1 MKQLII
7 TSILVVLGMAS
18 MSQVKNKYTDFTKPA
33 ISDEILTSDSLL
45 NKFML
50 YWIGKPYKLGGNS
63 ERGIDCSQFN
73 KRLYKDVYNKTLAEV
88 AYKQWAQ
95 TQRIKKDSLVIG
107 DLIFFRS
114 KASPSGWHTGT
125 YIGNSYFIHA
135 ANKYEGVKI
144 SSIDE
149 PRYKQMI
156 RGYGRLK
163 TQEDIVNENY
173 KKKTNIIWG
182 T

>member
-1 MKQLII
+1 MKKIII
-7 TSILVVLGMAS
+7 TSILVILGMTS
-18 MSQVKNKYTDFTKPA
+18 ISQVKNKYTEFNKPA
-33 ISDEILTSDSLL
+33 ISDEILTSDSML

-73 KRLYKDVYNKTLAEV
+73 KRLYKDVYNKVLGEV
-88 AYKQWAQ
+88 AYRQWAQ
-95 TQRIKKDSLVIG
+95 TQRLKKDSLVVG
-107 DLIFFRS
+107 DLVFFRS

-144 SSIDE
+144 SSLDE
-149 PRYKQMI
+149 PRYKEMI
-156 RGYGRLK
+156 RGYGRLIDIPK
-163 TQEDIVNENY
+163 TIIEIYNN
-173 KKKTNIIWG
+173 KKI
-182 T
+182 

>member
-1 MKQLII
+1 M
-7 TSILVVLGMAS
+7 TST
-18 MSQVKNKYTDFTKPA
+18 SQVKNKYTEFNKPA
-33 ISDEILTSDSLL
+33 ISDEILTSDSIL

-50 YWIGKPYKLGGNS
+50 YWIGKPYKLGGNG

-73 KRLYKDVYNKTLAEV
+73 KRLYKDVYNKVLGEV

-95 TQRIKKDSLVIG
+95 TQRLKKDSLIVG
-107 DLIFFRS
+107 DLVFFRS

-144 SSIDE
+144 SSLDE
-149 PRYKQMI
+149 PRYKEMI
-156 RGYGRLK
+156 RGYGRLIDISK
-163 TQEDIVNENY
+163 TIIEIYNN
-173 KKKTNIIWG
+173 KKI
-182 T
+182 